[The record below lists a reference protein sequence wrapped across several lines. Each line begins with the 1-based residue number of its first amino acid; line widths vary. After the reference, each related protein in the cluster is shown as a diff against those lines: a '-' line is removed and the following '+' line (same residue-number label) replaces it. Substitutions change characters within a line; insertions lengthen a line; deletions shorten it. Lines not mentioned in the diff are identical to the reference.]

1 MQEGEMKKSE
11 EKTKRTRI
19 KAVAK
24 IIAATLGG
32 GVIYNLGVNLYINSN
47 AINISGGTNT
57 IILNDWKSF
66 VEGYNDLFEEYTN
79 VKEENKRLEAQ
90 NEQYYTDY
98 TEQKSLNE
106 SLTSEID
113 GNPDVTFNSLGLCI
127 DGEQI
132 PIDSTDSVVD
142 INGREYW
149 SKEIATKFLADSQ
162 KYSVENGNLNVGKV
176 LADKTDLFGLFV
188 NDSSSNSWLEA
199 GPVVDSYNNSHSNV
213 LVNFWYN
220 QHITFVL
227 NGKYSML
234 KISAAMIEK
243 CSDSVTASFVIKAGD
258 SIVYSS
264 SSLSVKTEP
273 YEVID
278 IPINNCNL
286 LTIECNCNSE
296 FKNLILYDAVVYN

>member
-1 MQEGEMKKSE
+1 MKKMDP
-11 EKTKRTRI
+11 KTKRIVISGAISIVT
-19 KAVAK
+19 AVIGA
-24 IIAATLGG
+24 IWGG
-32 GVIYNLGVNLYINSN
+32 NSKVNEMNNYLKSN
-47 AINISGGTNT
+47 IVNVSGGTNT
-57 IILNDWKSF
+57 IIVNDWKSF
-66 VEGYNDLFEEYTN
+66 VDGYNDLFEEYTN

-149 SKEIATKFLADSQ
+149 SKEIATQFLSDSQ

-176 LADKTDLFGLFV
+176 LADKTNLFGLFV
-188 NDSSSNSWLEA
+188 NGDNSNLIKSGA
-199 GPVVDSYNNSHSNV
+199 VVDSYNNSHSNV
-213 LVNFWYN
+213 VVNDYTRKS
-220 QHITFVL
+220 ITFVL
-227 NGKYSML
+227 DGKYSML
-234 KISAAMIEK
+234 KISAAMHER
-243 CSDSVTASFVIKAGD
+243 CNDSVTASFTIKAGEET
-258 SIVYSS
+258 VYSS
-264 SSLSVKTEP
+264 SIMDVRTEP
-273 YEVID
+273 YEVTD

-286 LTIECNCNSE
+286 LTIEFSSNSVYE
-296 FKNLILYDAVVYN
+296 NIILYDAVVYN

>member
-24 IIAATLGG
+24 IIAAMLGG
-32 GVIYNLGVNLYINSN
+32 AVVYNLGVNLYINSN

-57 IILNDWKSF
+57 IIINDWKSF
-66 VEGYNDLFEEYTN
+66 VDGYNDLFEEYTN

-176 LADKTDLFGLFV
+176 LADKTNLFGLFV
-188 NDSSSNSWLEA
+188 NGDNSNLIKSGA
-199 GPVVDSYNNSHSNV
+199 VVDSYNNSHSNV
-213 LVNFWYN
+213 VVNDYTRKS
-220 QHITFVL
+220 ITFVL
-227 NGKYSML
+227 DGKYSML
-234 KISAAMIEK
+234 KISAAMHER
-243 CSDSVTASFVIKAGD
+243 CNDSVTASFTIKAGEET
-258 SIVYSS
+258 VYSS
-264 SSLSVKTEP
+264 SIMDVRTEP
-273 YEVID
+273 YEVTD

-286 LTIECNCNSE
+286 LTIEFSSNSVYE
-296 FKNLILYDAVVYN
+296 NIILYDAVVYN

>member
-24 IIAATLGG
+24 IIAAMLGG
-32 GVIYNLGVNLYINSN
+32 GIIYNLGVNLYINSN

-66 VEGYNDLFEEYTN
+66 VDGYNDLLEEYTN

-142 INGREYW
+142 VNGREYW
-149 SKEIATKFLADSQ
+149 SKEIATKFLSDSQ
-162 KYSVENGNLNVGKV
+162 KYSVENGNLNIGKV

-188 NDSSSNSWLEA
+188 NGDNSNLIKSGA
-199 GPVVDSYNNSHSNV
+199 VVDSYNNSHSNV
-213 LVNFWYN
+213 VVNDYTRKS
-220 QHITFVL
+220 ITFVL
-227 NGKYSML
+227 DGKYSML
-234 KISAAMIEK
+234 KISAAMHER
-243 CSDSVTASFVIKAGD
+243 CNDSVTASFTIKAGEET
-258 SIVYSS
+258 VYSS
-264 SSLSVKTEP
+264 SIMDVRTEP
-273 YEVID
+273 YEVTD

-286 LTIECNCNSE
+286 LTIEFSSNSVYE
-296 FKNLILYDAVVYN
+296 NIILYDAVVYN

>member
-19 KAVAK
+19 KAVVK
-24 IIAATLGG
+24 IIAAVLGG
-32 GVIYNLGVNLYINSN
+32 AVIYNLGVNLYINSN

-57 IILNDWKSF
+57 IIINDWKSF
-66 VEGYNDLFEEYTN
+66 VDGYNDLFEEYTN

-149 SKEIATKFLADSQ
+149 SKEIATQFLSDSQ

-176 LADKTDLFGLFV
+176 LADKTNLFGLFV
-188 NDSSSNSWLEA
+188 NGDNSNLIKSGA
-199 GPVVDSYNNSHSNV
+199 VVDSYNNSHSNV
-213 LVNFWYN
+213 VVNDYTRKS
-220 QHITFVL
+220 ITFVL
-227 NGKYSML
+227 DGKYSML
-234 KISAAMIEK
+234 KISAAMHER
-243 CSDSVTASFVIKAGD
+243 CDDSVTASFTIKAGEET
-258 SIVYSS
+258 VYSS
-264 SSLSVKTEP
+264 SIMDVRTEP
-273 YEVID
+273 YEVTD

-286 LTIECNCNSE
+286 LTIEFSSNSVYE
-296 FKNLILYDAVVYN
+296 NIILYDAVVYN

>member
-24 IIAATLGG
+24 IIAAMLGG
-32 GVIYNLGVNLYINSN
+32 AVVYNLGVNLYINSN

-57 IILNDWKSF
+57 IIINDWKSF
-66 VEGYNDLFEEYTN
+66 VDGYNDLFEEYTN

-176 LADKTDLFGLFV
+176 LADKTNLFGLFV
-188 NDSSSNSWLEA
+188 NGDNSNLIKSGA
-199 GPVVDSYNNSHSNV
+199 VVDSYNNSHSNV
-213 LVNFWYN
+213 VVNDYTRKS
-220 QHITFVL
+220 ITFVL
-227 NGKYSML
+227 DGKYSML
-234 KISAAMIEK
+234 KISAAMHER
-243 CSDSVTASFVIKAGD
+243 CDDSVTASFTIKAGEET
-258 SIVYSS
+258 VYSS
-264 SSLSVKTEP
+264 SIMDVRTEP
-273 YEVID
+273 YEVTD

-286 LTIECNCNSE
+286 LTIEFSSNSVYE
-296 FKNLILYDAVVYN
+296 NIILYDAVVYN

>member
-24 IIAATLGG
+24 IIAAMLGG

-66 VEGYNDLFEEYTN
+66 VDGYNDLLEEYTN

-113 GNPDVTFNSLGLCI
+113 GNPDVTFNSIGLCI

-142 INGREYW
+142 VNGREYW
-149 SKEIATKFLADSQ
+149 SKEIATKFLSDSQ
-162 KYSVENGNLNVGKV
+162 KYSVENGNLNIGKV

-188 NDSSSNSWLEA
+188 NNKNGGYMESGTVKDSF
-199 GPVVDSYNNSHSNV
+199 NNSHSNV
-213 LVNFWYN
+213 FINNTVNSD
-220 QHITFVL
+220 ITFVL
-227 NGKYSML
+227 DRKYSKL
-234 KISAAMIEK
+234 KISAAIKEN
-243 CSDSVTASFVIKAGD
+243 CRDSATASFTIKADGNV
-258 SIVYSS
+258 VYSS
-264 SSLSVKTEP
+264 PAMNVQTEP
-273 YEVID
+273 YTEED
-278 IPINNCNL
+278 ISITNCEL
-286 LTIECNCNSE
+286 LTIECSSDSADWDV
-296 FKNLILYDAVVYN
+296 ILYDAVVYN